1 MKQHINGAKWWKF
14 DFHSHT
20 PKSFDYGRG
29 NVAAKDI
36 PAKEWLLKYMANDI
50 DCIAITDHN
59 TGSFIDEVKKA
70 YIDLKT
76 ESPAGFK
83 ELFLFPGVELTVNGG
98 IHVVAI
104 FDPSKT
110 SEDITHIIGECK
122 YQGTS
127 GDSNGVTSETLES
140 VINIIN
146 KKNGIAIPAHVDENA
161 GLFKQQSGPTLEQTL
176 KFNKDNLLALEV
188 MNKDFD
194 FPDIYNQTKLNLA
207 KVVGSDS
214 HTLDEIGRYF
224 TWVKMSKPSIAALK
238 LALHDGED
246 GILRYDEI
254 DSNPNDLSHRYFIKS
269 LTVSHGYK
277 AGNSTPLISNFS
289 PWLTSII
296 GGRGTGKSSIINYL
310 RIIFDRIND
319 MPDEIQNEFD
329 KFNRIGKKSETGML
343 RENTCITA
351 EIIKDG
357 KLQKIQWENNQ
368 HSIQNWISEEQSWS
382 NANNVTNIREL
393 FPIQVFNQK
402 ELYSLTNNPSK
413 LIELIDSQ
421 FDKASWNDE
430 KKELV
435 SRWLAKRLE
444 KRNLQEMILEEENI
458 KASLSA
464 VTNKIELFESSEYN
478 EILSKFN
485 RYTKVNNNFKALADG
500 IENFICDLTEID
512 SNFPTIT
519 QAEEISNIL
528 DETTLNYIDDLNKN
542 FGNVRAKIIEA
553 LQLLEPYK
561 SKILLNLNDLPWY
574 TEFIHSKEAYEGIIG
589 QVKELGT
596 DSYEE
601 LIKKRNTLNEKLF
614 KISSQKDELET
625 INEQLS
631 TLYNSIIDKEK
642 ELRSK
647 RNEIL
652 SRWKTSNTGTPILTI
667 ELDPMADLDHAN
679 SSFRKLLRKDGN
691 EYAQYIL
698 TFNDSNNPDKGLIA
712 NIINEPFS
720 SRWSKRESEIEE
732 FISCTEVDSKSM
744 DRRLA
749 KHLDSLKSTTPEDID
764 RLLIWV
770 PEDKLNLK
778 FNKHGSMVN
787 IETGSAG
794 ERTAGMLGLLLAL
807 NTSPLVIDQPED
819 DLDTSLIS
827 NFVVTGF
834 KTLKKDRQ
842 LVVVTH
848 NPNIAVNANSDNIVH
863 MNYTTGQITVSA
875 NDALQDTEIRNAV
888 CDVMEG
894 GQIALDKRY
903 YRISKA
909 LK

>member
-14 DFHSHT
+14 DFHNHT

-29 NVAAKDI
+29 NVTEKDI
-36 PAKEWLLKYMANDI
+36 PAKEWLLKYMAKDI

-59 TGSFIDEVKKA
+59 TGAFIDEVKKA
-70 YIDLKT
+70 YTELKT
-76 ESPAGFK
+76 ETPEGFK
-83 ELFLFPGVELTVNGG
+83 ELFLFPGVELTINGG
-98 IHVVAI
+98 IHIVAI

-110 SEDITHIIGECK
+110 SEDIAQIIGECK

-161 GLFKQQSGPTLEQTL
+161 GLFKQQSGPTLNQTL

-188 MNKDFD
+188 MNKEFD

-214 HTLDEIGRYF
+214 HTSDEIGRYF
-224 TWVKMSKPSIAALK
+224 TWVKMSKPSIEALK

-254 DSNPNDLSHRYFIKS
+254 DSNPNDISHRYFIKS

-277 AGNSTPLISNFS
+277 AGNRTPLISNFS

-357 KLQKIQWENNQ
+357 KVHKIQWENNQ
-368 HSIQNWISEEQSWS
+368 HSIQIWNSEEQSW
-382 NANNVTNIREL
+382 ANPNIITNIREL

-421 FDKASWNDE
+421 FDKATWNDE

-435 SRWLAKRLE
+435 SSWLAKRLE
-444 KRNLQEMILEEENI
+444 KRKLQEMILEEENI

-478 EILSKFN
+478 ETLSKFN
-485 RYTKVNNNFKALADG
+485 RYTKVNNSIKALADG
-500 IENFICDLTEID
+500 IENFISDLTEIN
-512 SNFPTIT
+512 SNFPTII
-519 QAEEISNIL
+519 QAEEISSIL
-528 DETTLNYIDDLNKN
+528 DETTLNYINELNKN
-542 FGNVRAKIIEA
+542 FGDVSTKINEA
-553 LQLLEPYK
+553 LQIVELYK
-561 SKILLNLNDLPWY
+561 SKILSNLNDLPWH
-574 TEFIHSKEAYEGIIG
+574 TEFIHSKEAYDGITE

-601 LIKKRNTLNEKLF
+601 LIKKRNLLNEKLL
-614 KISSQKDELET
+614 KISTQKDELKA
-625 INEQLS
+625 INEHLS
-631 TLYNSIIDKEK
+631 TLYSSIIDKEK

-652 SRWKTSNTGTPILTI
+652 SRWKTSNNGTPLLTI
-667 ELDPMADLDHAN
+667 ELDPMADLDNAN
-679 SSFRKLLRKDGN
+679 STFRKLLRKEGN

-698 TFNDSNNPDKGLIA
+698 TFNDSNNADKGLIA
-712 NIINEPFS
+712 NIINEPSF

-732 FISCTEVDSKSM
+732 FLSCTEVDSKSM

-894 GQIALDKRY
+894 GKVALDKRY

>member
-14 DFHSHT
+14 DFHNHT

-29 NVAAKDI
+29 NVIEKDI
-36 PAKEWLLKYMANDI
+36 SSKEWLLKYMAKDI

-59 TGSFIDEVKKA
+59 TGAFIDEVKKT
-70 YIDLKT
+70 YSELKT
-76 ESPAGFK
+76 ERPEGFK
-83 ELFLFPGVELTVNGG
+83 ELFIFPGVELTVNGG
-98 IHVVAI
+98 IHIVAI

-110 SEDITHIIGECK
+110 SEDIAQIIGECK

-127 GDSNGVTSETLES
+127 GDSDGVTTETLES

-161 GLFKQQSGPTLEQTL
+161 GLFKQQSGPTLDQTL

-188 MNKDFD
+188 MNKEFE

-214 HTLDEIGRYF
+214 HTIDEIGRYF

-246 GILRYDEI
+246 GVLRYDETDI
-254 DSNPNDLSHRYFIKS
+254 NPNNISHRYFIKS
-269 LTVSHGYK
+269 LTVSNGYK
-277 AGNSTPLISNFS
+277 AGNRIPLVSNFS

-296 GGRGTGKSSIINYL
+296 GGRGTGKSSIVNYL
-310 RIIFDRIND
+310 RIIFDRVND
-319 MPDEIQNEFD
+319 MPDEIQSDFN
-329 KFNRIGKKSETGML
+329 KFNRVGKKSETGML

-357 KLQKIQWENNQ
+357 KVHKIQWENNK
-368 HSIQNWISEEQSWS
+368 HTIQIWNSEEQSWS
-382 NANNVTNIREL
+382 NPNIITNIREL

-421 FDKASWNDE
+421 FDKVMWNDE

-435 SRWLAKRLE
+435 STWLAKRVE
-444 KRNLQEMILEEENI
+444 KRNLEEVILEEENI
-458 KASLSA
+458 KASLTA
-464 VTNKIELFESSEYN
+464 VTNKIELFESSEYK
-478 EILSKFN
+478 ETLRKFN
-485 RYTKVNNNFKALADG
+485 NYTKVNNSIETLADG
-500 IENFICDLTEID
+500 IENFISHLTEMN
-512 SNFPTIT
+512 SSFPPIIQT
-519 QAEEISNIL
+519 EEINGIL
-528 DETTLNYIDDLNKN
+528 DETTLTYINELSKN
-542 FGNVRAKIIEA
+542 FERVSTKISEA
-553 LQLLEPYK
+553 LQIVEPYK
-561 SKILLNLNDLPWY
+561 SKILSNLNDLPWY
-574 TEFIHSKEAYEGIIG
+574 SEFMQSKEAYDGITE

-601 LIKKRNTLNEKLF
+601 LIKKRNSLNEKLL
-614 KISSQKDELET
+614 KISSQKEELKAV
-625 INEQLS
+625 NENLEI
-631 TLYNSIIDKEK
+631 LYNSIIDKEK

-652 SRWKTSNTGTPILTI
+652 NRWKTSNNGTPILSI
-667 ELDPMADLDHAN
+667 ELDPMADVDNAN
-679 SSFRKLLRKDGN
+679 STFRKLLRKEGN

-698 TFNDSNNPDKGLIA
+698 TYNDSNVPDKGLIA
-712 NIINEPFS
+712 NIINEPS
-720 SRWSKRESEIEE
+720 TSRWSRRESEIVE

-794 ERTAGMLGLLLAL
+794 KRTAGMLGLLLAL

-863 MNYTTGQITVSA
+863 MNYTSGQITVSA
-875 NDALQDTEIRNAV
+875 NDALQDIEIRNAV

-894 GQIALDKRY
+894 GKIALDKRY